1 MTLPPAPPQG
11 QMYLFDSVTPPLDDG
26 SYRLTVGTDVST
38 SGKTPT
44 FTQQHYFDVVGPR
57 FNVPQSMVAG
67 CFPPRN
73 GHGSFQDD
81 LPHIVLSRRTL
92 PWERELDPDG
102 HIRTTPR
109 NGASDPPVLSGP
121 TPWVALLLFE
131 EGEYTYLP
139 NIPLAQAVPPAV
151 FTWLGS
157 PTGVTCDAVE
167 APRSLV
173 EAILPLLEELQLLAH
188 VRWVNVDD
196 RELNT
201 AGGDGFF
208 AVVVSNR
215 LPTPNAQCRA
225 VLVSLEQRSDI
236 VPINPPATVQGP
248 RPGEATA
255 VGQHPLAND
264 RVAAAPQQP
273 AQAQQ
278 GSQLQ
283 SGAFT
288 LSKPPS
294 HEFTLPTFGQATFA
308 RDTNVRLVALTSWQ
322 FTCEGPGTFE
332 QLMQHL
338 DVGMMGTVADP
349 GHPALTDTG
358 HMALSLQDR
367 LGATEQVWY
376 RGPLVPYQL
385 TRDTLGPYHSADQA
399 RRATPDTGA
408 EDISY
413 ASAFEVGRLLAAA
426 DPRLAQALMRWRREA
441 YKQSARTSTIADIR
455 TRISVAFPST
465 LAETLHTPLS
475 PILGEAAAECVI
487 NSHPPIADPY
497 GTLIAQAAPGLSAEN
512 VAAAWRLASTEV
524 AEQILGG
531 DPGSLGAVITPQAT
545 STRADTNLAKEA
557 ADTAGL
563 ARLTAARDQ
572 ALTNATIAAGGK

>member
-151 FTWLGS
+151 FNWLGS

-173 EAILPLLEELQLLAH
+173 EAILPSLEELQLLAH

-236 VPINPPATVQGP
+236 VPINPPATAQGP

-349 GHPALTDTG
+349 DHPALTDTG
-358 HMALSLQDR
+358 HMALSVQDR

-497 GTLIAQAAPGLSAEN
+497 GLLITQAAPGLSADN
-512 VAAAWRLASTEV
+512 VAAAWQLASTEE

-545 STRADTNLAKEA
+545 STRADTTLAKEA